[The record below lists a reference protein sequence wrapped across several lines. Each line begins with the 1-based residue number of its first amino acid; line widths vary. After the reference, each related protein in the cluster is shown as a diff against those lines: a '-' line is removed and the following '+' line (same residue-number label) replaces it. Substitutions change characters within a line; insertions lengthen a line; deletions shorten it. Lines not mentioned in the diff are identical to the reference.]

1 LKSVIRFLK
10 SIRGSWFRSR
20 RVVYTCLFGYS
31 ERFNDFV
38 YERDPTIDFI
48 CFTDMPE
55 LQSEFWRIEKVE
67 RGELDAARAAKQRKI
82 LPHRFLSRY
91 NASLYVDNTVRL
103 KMPPAEIFDRYL
115 DHSPSAFVCF
125 RHPWRQCVY
134 DEAREVISL
143 HFDKPERVNT
153 QMGRYRKLGY
163 PKGNGLWKG
172 AFLLRRHNDPAVI
185 PMMETWFEHVRSY
198 SHRDQL
204 SLPIAAW
211 LHKVKPEYI
220 ELDFTDNDILEYP
233 YPPNPT
239 RLPRGFDDE
248 LYLRLN
254 PDVLAANIDPRRH
267 YLLHGAAE
275 GRPFR

>member
-1 LKSVIRFLK
+1 MLSFLK
-10 SIRGSWFRSR
+10 SMRGTWFSNR
-20 RVVYTCLFGYS
+20 RVLYTCLFGYS

-55 LQSEFWRIEKVE
+55 LESEFWRIEKVE
-67 RGELDAARAAKQRKI
+67 RRELDAARAAKLRKI

-103 KMPPAEIFDRYL
+103 KIPPAEIFDRHL
-115 DHSPSAFVCF
+115 DHSPSPFVCF
-125 RHPWRQCVY
+125 RHPWRQCIY

-143 HFDKPERVNT
+143 DFDKPERVNT
-153 QMGRYRKLGY
+153 QMGRYRELGY
-163 PKGNGLWKG
+163 PEGNGLSKG

-204 SLPIAAW
+204 SLPVAAW
-211 LHKVKPEYI
+211 LHKFKPEFI

-233 YPPNPT
+233 YPPNPI

-254 PDVLAANIDPRRH
+254 PDLRAANMDPRRH

-275 GRPFR
+275 GRLFR